1 MRRLLTGGF
10 ACFCLV
16 SVVSAAEP
24 WAQWRGPRG
33 DGYVTENPPPVTFG
47 AENVIWKTPLPGIG
61 QSSPIVWDDRIF
73 LTAYLDRGA
82 ERIVFAVDRRTG
94 KLLWKQTAWRGAPEQ
109 SHQLNGWAS
118 ASCATDGDRVYA
130 FFGKGG
136 GLFCY
141 SKDGQ
146 LLWNRPLG
154 DFPGPWGTA
163 ASPMLLED
171 LVIQNCDSEANARLI
186 AFDKHTGKIVW
197 ETPRED
203 YRGWGTPFLLKRGGR
218 IQILINGHT
227 GIRSYDPADGK
238 ELWFCSSVAGRGEPS
253 PTPGEDGR
261 IFVVNGLRGPMYAVQ
276 PDGKGDVSN
285 SKRLWTSAPRTGRD
299 LPSPGVIGD
308 SVMVME
314 MKGVLTSFDANTG
327 RMQWEERIGG
337 NYAASPV
344 VVNGKALFM
353 AQEGEVVVID
363 PKASPHVVA
372 RNTFGAPGDEMF
384 RASLTAHDGQWLIR
398 SNTSLYCVG
407 AK

>member
-1 MRRLLTGGF
+1 
-10 ACFCLV
+10 
-16 SVVSAAEP
+16 
-24 WAQWRGPRG
+24 
-33 DGYVTENPPPVTFG
+33 
-47 AENVIWKTPLPGIG
+47 
-61 QSSPIVWDDRIF
+61 
-73 LTAYLDRGA
+73 
-82 ERIVFAVDRRTG
+82 
-94 KLLWKQTAWRGAPEQ
+94 
-109 SHQLNGWAS
+109 
-118 ASCATDGDRVYA
+118 
-130 FFGKGG
+130 
-136 GLFCY
+136 
-141 SKDGQ
+141 
-146 LLWNRPLG
+146 
-154 DFPGPWGTA
+154 
-163 ASPMLLED
+163 MLLED

-203 YRGWGTPFLLKRGGR
+203 YRGWGTPLLLKRGGR
-218 IQILINGHT
+218 TQILINGHT

-238 ELWFCSSVAGRGEPS
+238 ELWFCSSEAGRGEPT

-299 LPSPGVIGD
+299 LPSPGVVGD

-327 RMQWEERIGG
+327 RKQWEERIGG

-344 VVNGKALFM
+344 VVDGKALFL

-363 PKASPHVVA
+363 PKATPHVVA
-372 RNTFGAPGDEMF
+372 RNTFGAPDDEMF